1 MEGLAELHTHL
12 GGSVSSDIL
21 WSLAH
26 EQGIALPVKDYW
38 EFDRLVTIADPRGVA
53 DLNALDAIYHWTEL
67 IQSSPIAVERSVHA
81 AIGGAYRSQG
91 ITTLELRFN
100 PMKRN
105 RGGERDLDHI
115 ILAAI
120 RGLDRASL
128 EYPQVN
134 AGLILMM
141 DRTFTAEMNAVIVDK
156 AIRWAPRGICGID
169 VAGPRPRGER
179 YLYRDL
185 QPLVEEARDAGLGV
199 TIHVGEEGGDA
210 GIEEIGEV
218 VETLRPDRIG
228 HGILAARDPELM
240 ETLRATGIVLEICP
254 TSNLLTKALPDEAA
268 VRLTLRAFVE
278 AGVPFL
284 GLCLGAQLLTRAVG
298 GQVGP
303 HPEGLVEVGYVGI
316 EPTPAGEPWFRGPM
330 KVYEW
335 HREGMTLPN
344 CCEVLATNE
353 RYPVQAFRYGA
364 SAFGFQFH
372 PEVTLE
378 MKGIWTLS
386 AAERLKSPGAQQR
399 GVHLSMHA
407 LYDPPIDRWIDGFLD
422 RWLATDVRRA
432 SDVLQA
438 AE

>member
-1 MEGLAELHTHL
+1 M
-12 GGSVSSDIL
+12 
-21 WSLAH
+21 
-26 EQGIALPVKDYW
+26 ALPAVRPGVEGPKKIAIVVHQEHSRPGRVGALLEKRGY
-38 EFDRLVTIADPRGVA
+38 ELDRLCPNLGCNLPQDMSDYAGVV
-53 DLNALDAIYHWTEL
+53 IF
-67 IQSSPIAVERSVHA
+67 
-81 AIGGAYRSQG
+81 GGPMSANDCG
-91 ITTLELRFN
+91 TL
-100 PMKRN
+100 
-105 RGGERDLDHI
+105 
-115 ILAAI
+115 
-120 RGLDRASL
+120 
-128 EYPQVN
+128 
-134 AGLILMM
+134 
-141 DRTFTAEMNAVIVDK
+141 
-156 AIRWAPRGICGID
+156 
-169 VAGPRPRGER
+169 
-179 YLYRDL
+179 
-185 QPLVEEARDAGLGV
+185 
-199 TIHVGEEGGDA
+199 A
-210 GIEEIGEV
+210 GIKC
-218 VETLRPDRIG
+218 
-228 HGILAARDPELM
+228 ELDW
-240 ETLRATGIVLEICP
+240 IPKV
-254 TSNLLTKALPDEAA
+254 
-268 VRLTLRAFVE
+268 VE